1 MSAAAEGDA
10 GEVVALSLRPLGGR
24 FVEPLP
30 ARVLDYAVEVPAYG
44 DRFVA
49 GNLREQVELLARA
62 RAMDVPAGTRLLVER
77 DELDLDTVVAALLV
91 PLVVDGSVVL
101 VRNADAQRRPARI
114 QTERVTTQV

>member
-1 MSAAAEGDA
+1 MGPDLVAAAAEGDA

-30 ARVLDYAVEVPAYG
+30 SRVLDYAVEVPAYG

-77 DELDLDTVVAALLV
+77 DDLDLETVRRGAACAAGGGWV
-91 PLVVDGSVVL
+91 GG
-101 VRNADAQRRPARI
+101 AR
-114 QTERVTTQV
+114 TPCGPGEAGHAFSL